1 MLEFDPIFVFRWYPM
16 TVKKDHYNL
25 FDAVQFADAWPPAA
39 KSAPDPAPDPEGDG
53 DDELTY
59 GTETILLVDD
69 EKIVVDVAREML
81 EYLGYQV
88 IVAMNG
94 KEAIDIYAEKKD
106 QIDLVI
112 QDMVMPVVDGAAV
125 FATLKQMNP
134 HVKVILASGYVYDD
148 KMRNM
153 MKQGCRAF
161 MSKPFRLKDL
171 SAKTREVLDS
181 P

>member
-1 MLEFDPIFVFRWYPM
+1 M
-16 TVKKDHYNL
+16 TGKKDPYNL
-25 FDAVQFADAWPPAA
+25 FNAVEVTDAWSSSGKPA
-39 KSAPDPAPDPEGDG
+39 SDPLIDTQDDG
-53 DDELTY
+53 DDELIY

-69 EKIVVDVAREML
+69 EKIVIDVAREML

-88 IVAMNG
+88 IVAMSG
-94 KEAIDIYAEKKD
+94 KEAIDIYSKKKD

-125 FATLKQMNP
+125 FAALKQMNP

-171 SAKTREVLDS
+171 SVKTREVLDS